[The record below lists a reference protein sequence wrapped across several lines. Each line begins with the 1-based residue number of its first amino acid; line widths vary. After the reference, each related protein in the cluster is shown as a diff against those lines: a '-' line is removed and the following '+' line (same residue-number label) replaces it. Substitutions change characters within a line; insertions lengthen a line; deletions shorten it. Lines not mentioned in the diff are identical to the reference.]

1 MARKR
6 ITDETKARANT
17 RTMRRIGGLMV
28 VLGFLAFIP
37 LFFTL
42 YDLQI
47 TQHDELEKRAID
59 QQTKDVEVSASRGTI
74 YDRNGD
80 ILAISASVHNV
91 ILSPRDIAA
100 NDLDKDR
107 LANGLALILN
117 MEPADILARMER
129 TNSAYELIARKVE
142 EDVATQ
148 VRALVADYNAEVEA
162 YNNTVPK
169 SERKIYCNSG
179 LYLTPDTKRYYP
191 KNELAAQV
199 IGFVNAENVGAYGM
213 EALYEAQ
220 LRGRSGRVVTAR
232 SGSGT
237 ELPFRYE
244 DMFDPESGNNL
255 HLTIDSTIQMFA
267 EKTLAEGIEEFEV
280 QNGAVCIV
288 MNPKTAAIL
297 AFANTPNYDL
307 NQPHAIEDDAMREY
321 IETLEGDEKQGALA
335 AAQYAQWRNKGLSDT
350 YEPGSTFKTMVL
362 AAALEEGV
370 VNEHST
376 FNCSGSVTIAGYTIR
391 CHKRDGHGAQ
401 TLYEAIEHSCNPAL
415 IAIGQKIGA
424 EKFYDYLEAYGF
436 LDLTN
441 VDLQGEAGS
450 IFWSRSEFT
459 SANGLASLAAASF
472 GQTFKVSPMQLIT
485 AAAASVN
492 GGHLMQ
498 PYVLDSITDSNGAV
512 IHQTQ
517 PVEIRQVISEETS
530 AEVRMI
536 LEGVVGN
543 KDGTGKNAYV
553 AGYRI
558 GGKTGTSQK
567 RDEGSGT
574 VTVSFLGFAPA
585 NDPEVI
591 VLLLY
596 DAPKPVV
603 FGGNYTSRQWYI
615 AGGSMAALKSGPLIA
630 NILDYM
636 GIEKQYSTAELGT
649 VDTLVPNV
657 VGQSS
662 ATARDMLSAKGFD
675 VRMVG
680 DGETVITQVPAAGAA
695 IPGQSRVILYFG
707 DARPQETVTVPS
719 VIGYG
724 PEYARQV
731 ITNAGLYMRTTG
743 LAGTYSAA
751 TVASGQ
757 SLVVG
762 TEVKPGTV
770 IEVNFSDKSLTD

>member
-1 MARKR
+1 MARRR
-6 ITDETKARANT
+6 ITEETKARANA
-17 RTMRRIGGLMV
+17 RTMRRIGGLMA
-28 VLGFLAFIP
+28 VLGFLIFIP
-37 LFFTL
+37 LFVTL

-47 TQHDELEKRAID
+47 RQHDELEKRAID

-100 NDLDKDR
+100 NGLDKNK
-107 LANGLALILN
+107 LANGLAAILGLDA
-117 MEPADILARMER
+117 ADILVRMER
-129 TNSAYELIARKVE
+129 TQSAYELIARKVE
-142 EDVATQ
+142 EDVSSQ
-148 VRALVADYNAEVEA
+148 VRQLVADYNADVAA
-162 YNNTVPK
+162 YNATVPR
-169 SERKIYCNSG
+169 SERRVYCNSG

-213 EALYEAQ
+213 EALYESQ
-220 LRGRSGRVVTAR
+220 LKGRSGRVVTAR
-232 SGSGT
+232 SGNGT

-255 HLTIDSTIQMFA
+255 HLTLDATIQMFA

-280 QNGAVCIV
+280 QRGGACIV
-288 MNPKTAAIL
+288 MHAKTGAIL
-297 AFANTPNYDL
+297 AFANSPDYDL
-307 NQPHAIEDDAMREY
+307 NAPHLIADETISQY
-321 IETLEGDEKQGALA
+321 IDTLEGDERQEALA

-362 AAALEEGV
+362 AAALEEGL

-376 FNCSGSVTIAGYTIR
+376 YYCSGVVTVAGEEIR

-401 TLYEAIEHSCNPAL
+401 TLYEAVENSCNPAF
-415 IAIGQKIGA
+415 IAIGLRIGA
-424 EKFYDYLEAYGF
+424 EKFYDYLEDYGF
-436 LDLTN
+436 LNLTN

-450 IFWSRSEFT
+450 IIWSRRYFT
-459 SANGLASLAAASF
+459 SGEGLASLATASF
-472 GQTFKVSPMQLIT
+472 GQTLKVSPMQLIT

-498 PYVLDSITDSNGAV
+498 PYVLDAVTNSSGAV

-517 PVEIRQVISEETS
+517 PLEIRQVISEETS
-530 AEVRMI
+530 AEVRTI
-536 LEGVVGN
+536 LEGVVSNTG
-543 KDGTGKNAYV
+543 GSGKNAYV

-567 RDEGSGT
+567 RDELSET
-574 VTVSFLGFAPA
+574 VAVSFLGFAPA
-585 NDPEVI
+585 NDPEII
-591 VLLLY
+591 VLLIY
-596 DAPKPVV
+596 DAPKQAT
-603 FGGNYTSRQWYI
+603 FGGNYTSRGWYI
-615 AGGSMAALKSGPLIA
+615 SGGNMPALKAGPLMA

-636 GIEKQYSTAELGT
+636 GIEKQYSAAELGT

-657 VGQSS
+657 VGQTAES
-662 ATARDMLSAKGFD
+662 ARNILNAKGFE

-680 DGETVITQVPAAGAA
+680 EGEAVVAQVPAAGAA
-695 IPGQSRVILYFG
+695 IPGKSRIILYFG
-707 DARPQETVTVPS
+707 EARPQEAVTVPS

-724 PEYARQV
+724 PEYARQL

-743 LAGTYSAA
+743 ITDTYSAA

-757 SLVVG
+757 SIISG

-770 IEVNFSDKSLTD
+770 IEVNFSDRSLTD

>member
-17 RTMRRIGGLMV
+17 RTMKRIGGLMV
-28 VLGFLAFIP
+28 VLGFVIFLP
-37 LFFTL
+37 LFATL

-47 TQHDELEKRAID
+47 RQHDELEKRAID
-59 QQTKDVEVSASRGTI
+59 QQTKDVEVSASRGSI

-100 NDLDKDR
+100 NELDKDK
-107 LANGLALILN
+107 LAQGLSYILGID
-117 MEPADILARMER
+117 PADILARMER

-142 EDVATQ
+142 EDVANQ
-148 VRALVADYNAEVEA
+148 VRQLVADYNADVAA
-162 YNNTVPK
+162 YNLTVPR
-169 SERKIYCNSG
+169 SERQANCNSG
-179 LYLTPDTKRYYP
+179 LYLMPDTKRYYP

-213 EALYEAQ
+213 EALYESQ

-255 HLTIDSTIQMFA
+255 NLTIDATIQMFA

-280 QNGAVCIV
+280 QRGGVCII
-288 MNPKTAAIL
+288 MNPKTGAIL
-297 AFANTPNYDL
+297 GFANAPDYDL
-307 NQPHAIEDDAMREY
+307 NAPHLIADEATRTY
-321 IETLEGDEKQGALA
+321 IETLEGDEKQEALA

-362 AAALEEGV
+362 AAALEEGL

-376 FNCSGSVTIAGYTIR
+376 YYCSGVVTVAGEDIK
-391 CHKRDGHGAQ
+391 CHKRTGHGAQ
-401 TLYEAIEHSCNPAL
+401 TLYEAIENSCNPAL
-415 IAIGQKIGA
+415 IAIGLKIGA
-424 EKFYDYLEAYGF
+424 EKFYDYLEDFGF
-436 LDLTN
+436 LNLTN

-450 IFWSRSEFT
+450 IIWSRSYFT
-459 SANGLASLAAASF
+459 SPEGLASLATASF
-472 GQTFKVSPMQLIT
+472 GQTLKVSPMQLIA

-517 PVEIRQVISEETS
+517 PIEVRQVISEETS

-567 RDEGSGT
+567 RDEGSQT
-574 VTVSFLGFAPA
+574 VAVSFLGFAPA
-585 NDPEVI
+585 NDPEI
-591 VLLLY
+591 IMLLIY
-596 DAPKPVV
+596 DAPKQVE
-603 FGGNYTSRQWYI
+603 FGGNYTSRGWYI
-615 AGGSMAALKSGPLIA
+615 SGGNMPALKAGPLMA
-630 NILDYM
+630 NILDYI
-636 GIEKQYSTAELGT
+636 GIEKQYSAAELGT

-657 VGQSS
+657 IGQSAES
-662 ATARDMLSAKGFD
+662 ARNMLNAKGFE

-680 DGETVITQVPAAGAA
+680 DGGTVVAQVPAAGAA
-695 IPGQSRVILYFG
+695 IPGQSRIIIYFG
-707 DARPQETVTVPS
+707 EARPQETVTVPS

-731 ITNAGLYMRTTG
+731 IINAGLYMRTTG
-743 LAGTYSAA
+743 ITDTYNAS

-757 SLVVG
+757 SITVG

-770 IEVNFSDKSLTD
+770 IEVNFGDRSLTD

>member
-6 ITDETKARANT
+6 ITEETKARANT
-17 RTMRRIGGLMV
+17 RTMRRIGGLMA
-28 VLGFLAFIP
+28 VLGFLVFIP
-37 LFFTL
+37 LFVTL

-47 TQHDELEKRAID
+47 RQHDELEKRAID
-59 QQTKDVEVSASRGTI
+59 QQTKDIEVSASRGTI

-100 NDLDKDR
+100 NNLDKDR
-107 LANGLALILN
+107 LANGLALILDID
-117 MEPADILARMER
+117 PAAILARMER

-142 EDVATQ
+142 EDVSIQ
-148 VRALVADYNAEVEA
+148 VRQLVADYNADVA
-162 YNNTVPK
+162 VYNATVPR
-169 SERKIYCNSG
+169 SERRVYCNSG

-213 EALYEAQ
+213 EGLYESQ
-220 LRGRSGRVVTAR
+220 LKGRSGRVVTAR
-232 SGSGT
+232 SGNGT

-255 HLTIDSTIQMFA
+255 HLTLDATIQMFA

-280 QNGAVCIV
+280 QRGGACIV
-288 MNPKTAAIL
+288 MHAKTGAIL
-297 AFANTPNYDL
+297 AFANSPDYDL
-307 NQPHAIEDDAMREY
+307 NAPHLIADETINQY
-321 IETLEGDEKQGALA
+321 IDTLEGDERQEALA
-335 AAQYAQWRNKGLSDT
+335 TAQYAQWRNKGLSDT

-362 AAALEEGV
+362 AAALEEGL

-376 FNCSGSVTIAGYTIR
+376 YYCSGVVTVAGEEIR

-401 TLYEAIEHSCNPAL
+401 TLYEAVENSCNPAF
-415 IAIGQKIGA
+415 IAIGLRIGA
-424 EKFYDYLEAYGF
+424 EKFYDYLEDYGF
-436 LDLTN
+436 LNLTN

-450 IFWSRSEFT
+450 IIWSRRYFT
-459 SANGLASLAAASF
+459 SGEGLASLATASF
-472 GQTFKVSPMQLIT
+472 GQTLKVSPMQLIT

-498 PYVLDSITDSNGAV
+498 PYVLDAVTNSSGAV

-517 PVEIRQVISEETS
+517 PLEIRQVISEETS
-530 AEVRMI
+530 AEVRTI
-536 LEGVVGN
+536 LEGVVSNTG
-543 KDGTGKNAYV
+543 GSGKNAYV

-567 RDEGSGT
+567 RDEESQT
-574 VTVSFLGFAPA
+574 VAVSFLGFAPA
-585 NDPEVI
+585 NDPEI
-591 VLLLY
+591 IMLLIY
-596 DAPKPVV
+596 DAPKQAT
-603 FGGNYTSRQWYI
+603 FGGNYTSRDFYI
-615 AGGSMAALKSGPLIA
+615 SGGSMAALKAGPLIA

-662 ATARDMLSAKGFD
+662 ATARDMLNAKGFD

-680 DGETVITQVPAAGAA
+680 DGETVVTQIPAAGAA

-707 DARPQETVTVPS
+707 DARPLETVTVPS

-731 ITNAGLYMRTTG
+731 ITNTGLYMRTTG
-743 LAGTYSAA
+743 ISETYTAA

-757 SLVVG
+757 SLAVG